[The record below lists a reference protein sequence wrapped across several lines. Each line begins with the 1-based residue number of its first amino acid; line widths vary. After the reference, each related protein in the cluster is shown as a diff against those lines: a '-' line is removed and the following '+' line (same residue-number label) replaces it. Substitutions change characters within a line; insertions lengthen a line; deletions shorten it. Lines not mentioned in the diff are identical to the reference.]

1 MKNTSKANTS
11 LFDLDPST
19 MICLYRIDLK
29 DKGNYLF
36 HEVSDQIKPLRDDVS
51 DLLTISSTSQVAGCR

>member
-19 MICLYRIDLK
+19 MICLYKVDLK

-36 HEVSDQIKPLRDDVS
+36 H
-51 DLLTISSTSQVAGCR
+51 AGENGYQNKLVFNIYLF